1 MPLSRQKLRDRV
13 DRWSRS
19 KWMLPGMTLASVLE
33 STIVPIPLEAVLIPA
48 MQKARRMLWW
58 LASAAML
65 GCLIGASLGYLVGL
79 GLMESVGRPFV
90 EYLEQGDALASA
102 EQAMRDNG
110 FWFVMTI
117 SLAPVPFQIA
127 MLAAGATGYS
137 FLGFIAATLISR
149 GVRYYGLA
157 LLVYL
162 FGDRAER
169 LFREHKVAATLILL
183 AIVGLAW
190 GVSRLI

>member
-1 MPLSRQKLRDRV
+1 
-13 DRWSRS
+13 
-19 KWMLPGMTLASVLE
+19 MLPGMTLASVLE
-33 STIVPIPLEAVLIPA
+33 STVVPVPLEAVLIPA
-48 MQKARRMLWW
+48 MQKARKMLWW

-65 GCLIGASLGYLVGL
+65 GCLIGASLGYLVGV
-79 GLMESVGRPFV
+79 GLMQSVGQPFIA
-90 EYLEQGDALASA
+90 YLGQEEAFASA
-102 EQAMRDNG
+102 ERAMRDNG

-127 MLAAGATGYS
+127 MLAAGATGFS
-137 FLGFIAATLISR
+137 FLGFMTATLISR

-157 LLVYL
+157 LLVYA

-169 LFREHKVAATLILL
+169 LFKEHKVAATLVLL
-183 AIVGLAW
+183 AAVGLAW